1 MSKKPTPMCTV
12 PVNHVVISAYD
23 YRILIEDLHR
33 FCGENTKLRQ
43 DLKARISEIDNL
55 QKALDE
61 AKEELESAKGLER
74 FWYEKCC
81 ETKRKLDELKEK
93 SDAGPENS

>member
-1 MSKKPTPMCTV
+1 MSKRPPMCQV
-12 PVNHVVISAYD
+12 PAGYAVIDLYE
-23 YRILIEDLHR
+23 YRLLTDDVQRYCDENAKLREDLR
-33 FCGENTKLRQ
+33 S
-43 DLKARISEIDNL
+43 RISEIDNL

-93 SDAGPENS
+93 SDASPENS

>member
-1 MSKKPTPMCTV
+1 MSKRKPMCQI
-12 PVNHVVISAYD
+12 PVNHLCISSAE
-23 YRILIEDLHR
+23 YRDMIADLTR
-33 FCGENTKLRQ
+33 LSSENTDLRQ
-43 DLKARISEIDNL
+43 DLRSRISEIDNL

-61 AKEELESAKGLER
+61 AKEELESAKGIEK

-93 SDAGPENS
+93 SDASPENS